1 MKARKSTYLGVL
13 AAGMFAAQGAF
24 AEAEPE
30 SLSMTLTVEE
40 QLSATFGPMVDTG
53 IVPLTDAQMDATEGQ
68 LWPIIGAVVTLDLA
82 LSSYFWGVYVPTM
95 YGSSSGFCV
104 TCYAP

>member
-1 MKARKSTYLGVL
+1 MEPTPSKPTVSPPMK
-13 AAGMFAAQGAF
+13 
-24 AEAEPE
+24 
-30 SLSMTLTVEE
+30 LTVEE
-40 QLSATFGPMVDTG
+40 QLATAFGPAADADL
-53 IVPLTDAQMDATEGQ
+53 VPLTDEQMGATEGQ